1 MPSTNYDTYPKK
13 KLRYL
18 SKYVFEK
25 IKNKEQTYF
34 VENCNALSY
43 IYIRMSLSHTWCNF
57 KQYYI
62 TQYFLIECEF

>member
-1 MPSTNYDTYPKK
+1 MPRTNYDTYPKK

-34 VENCNALSY
+34 VENCNALSVIY
-43 IYIRMSLSHTWCNF
+43 IYIGMSLSYT
-57 KQYYI
+57 
-62 TQYFLIECEF
+62 

>member
-34 VENCNALSY
+34 VENCNALSVIY
-43 IYIRMSLSHTWCNF
+43 IYIYRDEF
-57 KQYYI
+57 KLHI
-62 TQYFLIECEF
+62 V